1 MLFYGEFCLMNI
13 KGKIYICRGF
23 ILWCF
28 GLEYLFERKREIMC
42 IFKGGVLKWL
52 KKSYGLLMVFN
63 SV

>member
-42 IFKGGVLKWL
+42 IFKGGGVLKWL
-52 KKSYGLLMVFN
+52 KKMLWIVNGV
-63 SV
+63 

>member
-42 IFKGGVLKWL
+42 IFKGGGGGVKMV
-52 KKSYGLLMVFN
+52 KKNVMDC
-63 SV
+63 